1 MNYDISNKRQHNDR
15 SPSNN
20 FYEKIS
26 LSPIIDKIG
35 KKINKLIFP
44 NNKDPY
50 N

>member
-15 SPSNN
+15 STSNN
-20 FYEKIS
+20 FYNNLF

-44 NNKDPY
+44 NN
-50 N
+50 